1 MIGKVQDIV
10 SAAVVV
16 GAVDATRSVAND
28 SNSQSAS
35 AQSAKHD
42 TATQSALAPSKV
54 QGTNESNASE
64 NNVNQKKEESQEKE
78 PMSESSVDMMTQ
90 ELNELMDKINCDLQ
104 FSYNKDVDMMSVKM
118 VDKKTEEVIKEFP
131 PEEMLE
137 NMAKAKEWIGAFID
151 KNA

>member
-16 GAVDATRSVAND
+16 GAVDASRSVAKD
-28 SNSQSAS
+28 SSSQSANVQPEATTDTS
-35 AQSAKHD
+35 ASGGQAIKG
-42 TATQSALAPSKV
+42 LE
-54 QGTNESNASE
+54 ESNASE
-64 NNVNQKKEESQEKE
+64 NNVNKQKDDKEKKE
-78 PMSESSVDMMTQ
+78 PMSESNVDFMTK
-90 ELNELMDKINCDLQ
+90 ELNELMDKINCDLE
-104 FSYNKDVDMMSVKM
+104 FKYNKDVDMMSVKM
-118 VDKKTEEVIKEFP
+118 IDKKTNDIIKEFP